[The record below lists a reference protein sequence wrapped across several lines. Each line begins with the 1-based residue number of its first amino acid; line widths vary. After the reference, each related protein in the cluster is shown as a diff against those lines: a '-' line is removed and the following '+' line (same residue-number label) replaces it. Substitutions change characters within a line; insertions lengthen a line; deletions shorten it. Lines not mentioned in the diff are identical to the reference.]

1 MNTGKLFPA
10 HGLED
15 AVVDEVGLRPFD
27 RLQDFVHLLSGTEP
41 VVGHTLAFAPGAFPG
56 TAVAVLFFDFGN
68 EFHNC
73 VVELK
78 KYDYI
83 CNENPSGE
91 VSLPLAQNLNLMT
104 SLRSMM
110 RVKNQTL
117 IEIRGLIRLSG
128 FHFSYSFQGFRIPL
142 SSSLLTLQ
150 RYEKILN
157 YANKIK
163 CFLKKIITFLR
174 KNLEDMGEFPI
185 FATFKLSGGS
195 KSQVSQPAIFMPVLY
210 RNHTTVTASEGGNT
224 PGALLDRLEQRVVRS
239 FIYVQIMS
247 SMNQTIQLGQV
258 RPSVLSNVGRTV
270 KNWKVWWS
278 AKSEAMSEM
287 IGEDCTH
294 GEVVVTNLVFTIGV
308 MAVAIAGT
316 MIGG

>member
-1 MNTGKLFPA
+1 M
-10 HGLED
+10 
-15 AVVDEVGLRPFD
+15 
-27 RLQDFVHLLSGTEP
+27 
-41 VVGHTLAFAPGAFPG
+41 
-56 TAVAVLFFDFGN
+56 
-68 EFHNC
+68 
-73 VVELK
+73 
-78 KYDYI
+78 
-83 CNENPSGE
+83 
-91 VSLPLAQNLNLMT
+91 AQNLNLMT

-142 SSSLLTLQ
+142 FCHLLTLQ
-150 RYEKILN
+150 RYEICLN
-157 YANKIK
+157 YASKIK
-163 CFLKKIITFLR
+163 IIFKKIITFLG
-174 KNLEDMGEFPI
+174 KSLEDMGEFPI

-258 RPSVLSNVGRTV
+258 RPSVLSNVERTV
-270 KNWKVWWS
+270 KNWIVELSHKLAAWLMTRNGWFS
-278 AKSEAMSEM
+278 ALTQEE
-287 IGEDCTH
+287 
-294 GEVVVTNLVFTIGV
+294 VTNKHVILAHLYMVALVGAMIL
-308 MAVAIAGT
+308 AGWLE
-316 MIGG
+316 GGAL